1 MYILA
6 LETTGAHASVAII
19 NEEGKV
25 LEKRSEGVLNHLQ
38 YLMPMVKDLLK
49 ENQLQLSDMTA
60 IAASKGPGSFT
71 GIRIGVSSAR
81 ALAQILKVE
90 TIGVPTLKA
99 FAYNMPDYDGLI
111 CPVFDA
117 RRNQVYAGAYR
128 WEDGQI
134 HELVKGAPYLIDE
147 FLKKV
152 RAVED
157 ALQQTQDLQEDI
169 PGSIGKAAGMRL
181 FFGDGTKAYKDWFRG
196 EELAPEEVRLQ
207 SAASVAKLAR
217 DMAEAGAAQSYED
230 LKPDYMRKAEAERK
244 LEQHE

>member
-19 NEEGKV
+19 NGRGKV
-25 LEKRSEGVLNHLQ
+25 VEKRGQGVLNHLQ
-38 YLMPMVKDLLK
+38 YLMPMVKELLG
-49 ENQLQLSDMTA
+49 ENKLQLTDMTV
-60 IAASKGPGSFT
+60 IAASRGPGSFT

-90 TIGVPTLKA
+90 TIGVPTLRA
-99 FAYNMPDYDGLI
+99 FAYNMPDHGGLI
-111 CPVFDA
+111 CPVLDA

-134 HELVKGAPYLIDE
+134 REVVKGAPYSIDA
-147 FLKKV
+147 FLEKV
-152 RAVED
+152 RGADRTGDTDESH
-157 ALQQTQDLQEDI
+157 QD
-169 PGSIGKAAGMRL
+169 GNTGKPL
-181 FFGDGTKAYKDWFRG
+181 FFGDGTKACRDWFKE
-196 EELAPEEVRLQ
+196 EELAPEEVRFQ
-207 SAASVAKLAR
+207 SAASVARLAR
-217 DMAEAGAAQSYED
+217 DMQQAGLAQHYEE